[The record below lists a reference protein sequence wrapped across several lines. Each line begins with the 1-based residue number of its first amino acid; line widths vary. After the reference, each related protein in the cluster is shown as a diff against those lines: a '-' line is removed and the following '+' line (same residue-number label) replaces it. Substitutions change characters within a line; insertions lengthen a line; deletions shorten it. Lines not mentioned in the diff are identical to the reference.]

1 MRVLRFRNADD
12 PRRRVLIE
20 ALALGLFSL
29 ALPAGRAL
37 GADVFGRRPSRL
49 PPGQSIYRLEG
60 TATVNGKPAT
70 AKTQIGPRDTVET
83 GKGSEIVFAV
93 GESAFI
99 LRESSR
105 VALESKQKESA
116 LITGLRLVTGKL
128 LSVFPKGRPLQAATL
143 TSTIGIRGTGF
154 YLETDPEQTYFCTC
168 YGVTDVSAINDPQ
181 STTSVAAVQHDRPLY
196 ILAKAPPGQSIRPAP
211 FINHTDQELQLI
223 EALVG
228 RVPPF
233 VYPKEDYRAPRRD
246 YCGPA
251 PLTGTER
258 RSGSS

>member
-1 MRVLRFRNADD
+1 MRLLRLRNADD
-12 PRRRVLIE
+12 PRRRLLIQ

-29 ALPAGRAL
+29 GSPAGRAL
-37 GADVFGRRPSRL
+37 AADIFGRRPSKL
-49 PPGQSIYRLEG
+49 PAGQSIYRLEG

-70 AKTQIGPRDTVET
+70 LATRIGATDTVET

-105 VALESKQKESA
+105 IALESKQKDSA
-116 LITGLRLVTGKL
+116 LITGLRVLTGKL
-128 LSVFPKGRPLQAATL
+128 LSVFPKGRPLQVGTL

-154 YLETDPEQTYFCTC
+154 YTETDPEQTYFCTC
-168 YGVTDVSAINDPQ
+168 YGVTDIAATKDPQ
-181 STTSVAAVQHDRPLY
+181 STTTVAAVQHDRPLY
-196 ILAKAPPGQSIRPAP
+196 ILAKAPRGEAIRPAP
-211 FINHTDQELQLI
+211 FINHTDQELQVI

-233 VYPKEDYRAPRRD
+233 VFPKEDYRAPRRD
-246 YCGPA
+246 Y
-251 PLTGTER
+251 
-258 RSGSS
+258 